1 MENIKLFLMTWSV
14 SKGIGGY
21 SLAVIII
28 VNNIQSSCFV
38 KDKRQPKTIA
48 ALMCPETPNLC
59 TRSFDTGDSRIIFE
73 IKIII

>member
-1 MENIKLFLMTWSV
+1 MPWSV
-14 SKGIGGY
+14 AKGIGRY

-28 VNNIQSSCFV
+28 NNIQSSCSV

-59 TRSFDTGDSRIIFE
+59 TLSFDTGNSRIIFE
-73 IKIII
+73 VKIII